1 MIKKQT
7 NYKTG
12 VDQKDKKTY
21 AFVDGANLHKGVDDQ
36 GWAVNYRRFR
46 TWLFEKLKVQKAFL
60 FIGLVPGNSRLYTSL
75 QEAGFILIF
84 KPTITNVDGKV
95 KGNCDA
101 DMVLTI
107 VSGAYEKK
115 FDKAVLVTSDGDFY
129 STVEFL
135 QKRKMLTRIV
145 SPSLKCSILLKRTNA
160 SITYIGEIKNLVEY
174 KQSFST
180 NKKKKP
186 PMKTKHHKGLFR
198 NDSRLDNSKKRV
210 KKSTRRL

>member
-1 MIKKQT
+1 MIKKQA
-7 NYKTG
+7 KSRTG
-12 VDQKDKKTY
+12 NEQEDQKTY
-21 AFVDGANLHKGVDDQ
+21 AFVDGANLHKGVAEQ

-46 TWLFEKLKVQKAFL
+46 KWLFEKLKVQKAFL

-84 KPTITNVDGKV
+84 KPTVSDIDGKV

-101 DMVLTI
+101 DMVLNM
-107 VSGAYEKK
+107 VSGAYENK
-115 FDKAVLVTSDGDFY
+115 FDKAVLITSDGDFY

-145 SPSLKCSILLKRTNA
+145 STSLKCSILLKRTNA
-160 SITYIGEIKNLVEY
+160 SITYMGEIRNLVEY
-174 KQSFST
+174 K
-180 NKKKKP
+180 KKKP
-186 PMKTKHHKGLFR
+186 PVKTKHHKGLFR

>member
-1 MIKKQT
+1 MIKKQA
-7 NYKTG
+7 KSRTG
-12 VDQKDKKTY
+12 NEQKDQKTY
-21 AFVDGANLHKGVDDQ
+21 AFIDGANLHKGVADQ

-46 TWLFEKLKVQKAFL
+46 MWLFEKLKVQKAFL

-84 KPTITNVDGKV
+84 KPTVSDIDGKV

-101 DMVLTI
+101 DMVLNM

-160 SITYIGEIKNLVEY
+160 SITYIGEIRNLVEY
-174 KQSFST
+174 E
-180 NKKKKP
+180 KKKP
-186 PMKTKHHKGLFR
+186 PVKTKHHKGLFR

-210 KKSTRRL
+210 KKSIQRH